1 MSFRRFFT
9 VHMILSLISMSRR
22 RASGLLWVPPTLGG
36 PSCRRRTI
44 VLVSRDAAD
53 VPQQPVSASRGPQGR
68 LSNTGGLRQ
77 LPFIT
82 PANELASRARKR
94 AYLVKPDKTIKNAR
108 QQARKVGAMKLDTLT
123 KEISVPLRDVVEGYR
138 RQLRR
143 LHPYE
148 SVVDLTVRA
157 LEVWR
162 CDSW

>member
-1 MSFRRFFT
+1 M
-9 VHMILSLISMSRR
+9 
-22 RASGLLWVPPTLGG
+22 
-36 PSCRRRTI
+36 
-44 VLVSRDAAD
+44 LVSRDAAD

-123 KEISVPLRDVVEGYR
+123 KEIAELQKQATPN
-138 RQLRR
+138 
-143 LHPYE
+143 
-148 SVVDLTVRA
+148 
-157 LEVWR
+157 
-162 CDSW
+162 